1 VNINDETLRVTWDDG
16 EGTHPLVHLI
26 EHGLTFEEGADGEPA
41 LDLMMEE
48 PPLRRI
54 RSAQAESATSSSGG
68 STSSSDGE
76 ADDSDR
82 PPLETAH
89 TKAGVSWKHEPE
101 GIRTDNRTRSLD
113 EDPSFACGNAN
124 ITTLI
129 GLFLYLMCPAFG
141 AGAVEH
147 TNAMYPDPCDHTS
160 LPELYIFYGY
170 MACIAAT
177 AGSFALNDVWREQ
190 EMPDS
195 FLPPPNIGI
204 HGMSNNRFR
213 SLLSHWRCGP
223 APVRTAAGP
232 IGRVS
237 WSSTVRSSRSC
248 MTLAWRSFVAGARS
262 STRSVAA
269 APHPLQVGGV
279 AARPTSSAQTVS
291 QRQVLAACLLAPL
304 RLAFPPFPQ
313 EGRTTCTSCPPSAL
327 PRANVR
333 CTRATVSSAGEIPR
347 GSARSAARAAPYIRR
362 RLGSGRS
369 MTVWRSIA
377 SAQATASGLDGSERP
392 RA

>member
-170 MACIAAT
+170 MAYIAAT
-177 AGSFALNDVWREQ
+177 AGSFALNDLWREQ
-190 EMPDS
+190 EMADS
-195 FLPPPNIGI
+195 F
-204 HGMSNNRFR
+204 R
-213 SLLSHWRCGP
+213 
-223 APVRTAAGP
+223 VAAGKRP
-232 IGRVS
+232 MYQSNCVICGGDTS
-237 WSSTVRSSRSC
+237 WFCALCGEGCALHPEKTRFGKEYDC
-248 MTLAWRSFVAGARS
+248 LAKHRECPSYRKWAR
-262 STRSVAA
+262 
-269 APHPLQVGGV
+269 
-279 AARPTSSAQTVS
+279 
-291 QRQVLAACLLAPL
+291 RQ
-304 RLAFPPFPQ
+304 
-313 EGRTTCTSCPPSAL
+313 RTTSG
-327 PRANVR
+327 
-333 CTRATVSSAGEIPR
+333 VS
-347 GSARSAARAAPYIRR
+347 
-362 RLGSGRS
+362 
-369 MTVWRSIA
+369 
-377 SAQATASGLDGSERP
+377 D
-392 RA
+392 